1 MDYRS
6 IVKEIEQ
13 GKLMPVYVCYG
24 PEAFR
29 RREFIRFMLGKL
41 VEPEHEE
48 FAVTRYDLNE
58 TPLDVVLDD
67 SETVPFLVPKKV
79 IIAENAQFL
88 TGAKE
93 NSKVE
98 HRLERLTEYLKNPV
112 DYTVLILIVDAEK
125 LDERKKLVKA
135 LKERKCLLAFQT
147 LTAEELADWAARRAN
162 RLGMTFGS
170 GALEKFLLYGGTDL
184 QSLAMELDKLSL
196 YVGSGG
202 EVTAD
207 LVEQM
212 VARTTE
218 QNVFILIDEL
228 VKMNTGKA
236 LEILQDLYKQKEE
249 PIKIVALM
257 ARQYRLIAQVKEL
270 VQTGYSHQQIAGA
283 VGAHPYAVKLAAEQ
297 ARKYDVHRLNRILS
311 RLADLDYQMKSGQID
326 KSFGL
331 ELLLL
336 NMAV

>member
-24 PEAFR
+24 PEVFR

-98 HRLERLTEYLKNPV
+98 HRLERLIEYLKNPV
-112 DYTVLILIVDAEK
+112 DYTVLILVVDAEK

-297 ARKYDVHRLNRILS
+297 ARKYDVNRLNRILS

>member
-297 ARKYDVHRLNRILS
+297 ARKYDVNRLNRILS

-336 NMAV
+336 NMTV

>member
-24 PEAFR
+24 PEVFR

-112 DYTVLILIVDAEK
+112 DYTVLILVVDAEK

-297 ARKYDVHRLNRILS
+297 ARKYDVNRLNRILS

-336 NMAV
+336 NMAI

>member
-24 PEAFR
+24 PEVFR

-98 HRLERLTEYLKNPV
+98 HRLERLIEYLKNPV
-112 DYTVLILIVDAEK
+112 DYTVLILVVDAEK

-162 RLGMTFGS
+162 RLGMAFGS

-297 ARKYDVHRLNRILS
+297 ARKYDVNRLNRILS

>member
-24 PEAFR
+24 PEVFR

-112 DYTVLILIVDAEK
+112 DYTVLILVVDAEK

-297 ARKYDVHRLNRILS
+297 ARKYDVNRLNRILS

>member
-336 NMAV
+336 NMTV